1 MQFVIIFPVW
11 RKVEKRRMMA
21 KWQARLH
28 AYRKPVLFLWDALL
42 FRGPVL
48 HGAAVWLAVNILM
61 L

>member
-1 MQFVIIFPVW
+1 MVV
-11 RKVEKRRMMA
+11 
-21 KWQARLH
+21 KWHARLH
-28 AYRKPVLFLWDALL
+28 AYRRLVLFLWDALL

>member
-1 MQFVIIFPVW
+1 
-11 RKVEKRRMMA
+11 MMA

-28 AYRKPVLFLWDALL
+28 AYRRPVLFLWNALL